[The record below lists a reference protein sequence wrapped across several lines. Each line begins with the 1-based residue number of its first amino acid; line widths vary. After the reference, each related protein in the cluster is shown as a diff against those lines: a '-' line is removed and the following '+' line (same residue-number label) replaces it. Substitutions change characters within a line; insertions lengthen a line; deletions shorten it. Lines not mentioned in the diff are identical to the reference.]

1 MIRVVI
7 APVDNFGD
15 NWFGIVRIDQ
25 DFCCESMKLRRET
38 MHWDSILDRKHGQMA
53 ENFFINLSQFHSRL
67 RGIVKKLGEDIS
79 RQTGNLP
86 MPGTHKNHL
95 KGE

>member
-1 MIRVVI
+1 
-7 APVDNFGD
+7 
-15 NWFGIVRIDQ
+15 
-25 DFCCESMKLRRET
+25 
-38 MHWDSILDRKHGQMA
+38 MA
-53 ENFFINLSQFHSRL
+53 ENFFMNLSQFHSRL
-67 RGIVKKLGEDIS
+67 RGIVKKLGKDIS

>member
-7 APVDNFGD
+7 APVDNCVD
-15 NWFGIVRIDQ
+15 DWPGIVGIDQ
-25 DFCCESMKLRRET
+25 YFCCESMKLRREA

-67 RGIVKKLGEDIS
+67 RGIVKKLGKDIS

-86 MPGTHKNHL
+86 MPGTRKNHL